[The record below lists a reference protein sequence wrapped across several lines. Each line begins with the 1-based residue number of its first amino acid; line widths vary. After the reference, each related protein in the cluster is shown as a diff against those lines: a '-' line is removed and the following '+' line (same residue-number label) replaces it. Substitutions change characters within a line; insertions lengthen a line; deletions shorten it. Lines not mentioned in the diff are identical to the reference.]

1 MRNPFKRH
9 EPEARLLD
17 TVPWD
22 MGGVTGSASI
32 DQSKALSLAPVYSA
46 VRILAQDLS
55 TLPLKPYRKVDGD
68 RVPMNNLPQLFQTL
82 LDSGQLV
89 PWLFRLIT
97 SLALRGNA
105 YGLVIQRDGFG
116 FPTVIEWL
124 NPSDV
129 ALDESQPGRGVWRW
143 RGRVVADE
151 DIVHIPWF
159 VLPGTRLGL
168 SPISAFAVTMN
179 VGLHAQTFSNDW
191 FEAGGVPPGTFR
203 NTQKTVDQAAA
214 TTIKARLVNAI
225 RTREPIV
232 FGNDWEYTPIS
243 VSPKDAQMVESGN
256 WTANMI
262 AGIYGVRPEK
272 IGGVA
277 GSSLTYA
284 TVEQNQLEYVTGTLR
299 FWAEMLEGHFF
310 GLLPQRQ
317 YVKFN
322 LDALVRADIK
332 TRFEVYEIQRRIGF
346 DNVDSMRKYEDLQP
360 LPNGAGQ
367 DTTPIMPGAAIP
379 AADDDTSTDG
389 GDNVAPLNRW
399 AKPA

>member
-1 MRNPFKRH
+1 MRNFFRRQSA
-9 EPEARLLD
+9 ETRAID
-17 TVPWD
+17 TVPWVQ
-22 MGGVTGSASI
+22 GGPLSGANV
-32 DQSKALSLAPVYSA
+32 DQSKALTLAPVYAA

-55 TLPLKPYRKVDGD
+55 TLPLKSYRKVDGE
-68 RVPMNNLPQLFQTL
+68 RVPMTALPALFQGL
-82 LDSGQLV
+82 IDAGQLI
-89 PWLFRLIT
+89 PWLFRCVT

-105 YGLVIQRDGFG
+105 YGLITQRDGFG
-116 FPTVIEWL
+116 FPTVIDWL

-129 ALDESQPGRGVWRW
+129 SIDESTPGATTWRW
-143 RGRVVADE
+143 RGRVVPNE

-159 VLPGTRLGL
+159 SLPGQKLGL

-179 VGLHAQTFSNDW
+179 VGLHAQSFSNDW

-203 NTQKTVDQAAA
+203 NTQKTVTQSDAA
-214 TTIKARLVNAI
+214 TIKTRLVSAI

-232 FGNDWEYTPIS
+232 FGSDWEFTPIS
-243 VSPKDAQMVESGN
+243 VSPKDAQMVEAGD

-284 TVEQNQLEYVTGTLR
+284 TVEQNQLEYTTSTLR
-299 FWAEMLEGHFF
+299 FWAELLEGHFF

-322 LDALVRADIK
+322 LGALVRADLK
-332 TRFEVYEIQRRIGF
+332 TRWEVHAIARSLGAH
-346 DNVDSMRKYEDLQP
+346 NVDDIRRLEDELP
-360 LPNGAGQ
+360 LPNGQGQ
-367 DTTPIMPGAAIP
+367 DYTPIMPGAAIP
-379 AADDDTSTDG
+379 PGVAATDDETDG
-389 GDNVAPLNRW
+389 TVTPMKRW
-399 AKPA
+399 ANPT